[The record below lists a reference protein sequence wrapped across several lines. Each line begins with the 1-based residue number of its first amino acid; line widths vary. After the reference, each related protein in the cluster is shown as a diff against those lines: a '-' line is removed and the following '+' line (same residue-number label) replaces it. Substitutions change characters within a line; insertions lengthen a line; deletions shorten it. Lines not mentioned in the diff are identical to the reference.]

1 MNDRGPVNIQGVS
14 CDTVHDIESVMF
26 MRADVSGKPADP
38 ATWTDEH
45 WASLDAMCREFG
57 AAVIGATRDDLTV
70 NADILPQTTKRAE
83 GTAFVNCR
91 AYPSEKTDAF
101 AAGQVVA
108 GAGKSKIRFTP
119 T

>member
-26 MRADVSGKPADP
+26 VRADVSGKPADP

-45 WASLDAMCREFG
+45 WAKLDAMCREFG

-70 NADILPQTTKRAE
+70 NADILPQTTKRAGGHGVRQLPRLPVGE
-83 GTAFVNCR
+83 DRRVR
-91 AYPSEKTDAF
+91 RRPSGRRR
-101 AAGQVVA
+101 GQVEDPL
-108 GAGKSKIRFTP
+108 TP